1 MAGHH
6 PVDNAAKKN
15 ETYEGVG
22 FFNSV
27 QMFPDTGS
35 ITQQTCGPHVWPP
48 VSDSA

>member
-22 FFNSV
+22 FFNRV

-35 ITQQTCGPHVWPP
+35 ITQQTPGPHVWPP